1 MRNDSF
7 SRLLSNYLT
16 QYLPGIRGLGT
27 NTILSYRDMFK
38 NLVIFYETVLE
49 IKPEK
54 IMFNNFNAENIR
66 HFLNWLEA
74 ERNNSISTR
83 NVRLA
88 SLHAFARFIERQ
100 SPENIQNM
108 QEILLIPYKK
118 SSSPIPIFLS
128 PEAVKLLLNMP
139 DPRLKTG
146 RRDRVLLSLL
156 YDSGA
161 RVQELCDLVVADVRL
176 DSPATVKLT
185 GKGRKTRI
193 VPLISP
199 MANLLRNY
207 INEEGLAEPAYNR
220 QPLFQN
226 RSRNKFTRKG
236 ISYTLNKYFVQA
248 RLEYPTHFPDTISPH
263 CLRHSKSMHLLQAG
277 VNLIYIRDILGHA
290 DIKTTEIYARI
301 DNEMKRKALE
311 KASLGT
317 VSDKLPVWQE
327 DKKLLQWLKELGK

>member
-1 MRNDSF
+1 MQNNSF
-7 SRLLSNYLT
+7 SYLLSSYLT

-38 NLVIFYETVLE
+38 NLVVFYELVLK

-54 IMFNNFNAENIR
+54 IMFKHFTAENVR
-66 HFLNWLEA
+66 HFLSWLET
-74 ERNNSISTR
+74 ERDNSISTR

-88 SLHAFARFIERQ
+88 SLHAFASFIERR

-118 SSSPIPIFLS
+118 SSSATPIFLS
-128 PEAVKLLLNMP
+128 VGATKILLNMP
-139 DPRLKTG
+139 DPHSKMG
-146 RRDRVLLSLL
+146 RRDSVLLSLL

-161 RVQELCDLVVADVRL
+161 RVQEICDLVVADVRL

-185 GKGRKTRI
+185 GKGQKARI
-193 VPLISP
+193 VPLMSS

-207 INEEGLAEPAYNR
+207 INEEELANPACNR
-220 QPLFQN
+220 QPLFRN
-226 RSRNKFTRKG
+226 RSRGKFTRKG

-248 RLEYPTHFPDTISPH
+248 RLKYPCIFPDSISPH

-317 VSDKLPVWQE
+317 VSEKLPVWQE
-327 DKKLLQWLKELGK
+327 DKNLLQWLKELG